1 MKTDKMEKMKAE
13 LNNEKKLVEK
23 ELSLLYE
30 MTLRL
35 ENELYSL
42 N

>member
-1 MKTDKMEKMKAE
+1 MKTDKMKEFE
-13 LNNEKKLVEK
+13 DEKKIVER
-23 ELSLLYE
+23 ELSLLFE